1 MRISFTHSSSIILIL
16 STDRSLL
23 FVLRLG
29 SIAEFMNYEQA
40 DAFIRAVQDV
50 YGIDLTADP
59 EGPILKDVLRYG
71 KSK

>member
-29 SIAEFMNYEQA
+29 SIAEFMNIEQA

-50 YGIDLTADP
+50 YGIDLTEDP

>member
-1 MRISFTHSSSIILIL
+1 MRISFTHSSIL
-16 STDRSLL
+16 STDCSLL

-29 SIAEFMNYEQA
+29 SIAEFMNFEQV
-40 DAFIRAVQDV
+40 DAFIDAVQDI